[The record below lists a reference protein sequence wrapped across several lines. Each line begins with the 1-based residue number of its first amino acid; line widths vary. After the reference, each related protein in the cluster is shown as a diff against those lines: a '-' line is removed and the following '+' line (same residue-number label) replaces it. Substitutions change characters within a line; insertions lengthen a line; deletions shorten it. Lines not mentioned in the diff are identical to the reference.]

1 MSHHVRILHYTER
14 LGFCVG
20 NGISNNCNVKYNC
33 QELKYFDYP
42 ILVMIGMLLLEVLG
56 VTLGANLFGG
66 MRDT

>member
-1 MSHHVRILHYTER
+1 MPYPVCILHYTER
-14 LGFCVG
+14 FDLCVG

-42 ILVMIGMLLLEVLG
+42 ILVMIGMLLEVLG